1 MSQSARSIHV
11 QDEILCARIPN
22 EDTINFEDYLLE
34 NDTMAAVM
42 NEGWD
47 IRFNIKSNEVPLC
60 LQELNLVVVE
70 LKLALQAFHSVAFVA

>member
-1 MSQSARSIHV
+1 
-11 QDEILCARIPN
+11 
-22 EDTINFEDYLLE
+22 
-34 NDTMAAVM
+34 MAAVL

-70 LKLALQAFHSVAFVA
+70 LKLALQAFHQRRLRCVSMEHPSTLRPCKRRPRCLRNSRREQ